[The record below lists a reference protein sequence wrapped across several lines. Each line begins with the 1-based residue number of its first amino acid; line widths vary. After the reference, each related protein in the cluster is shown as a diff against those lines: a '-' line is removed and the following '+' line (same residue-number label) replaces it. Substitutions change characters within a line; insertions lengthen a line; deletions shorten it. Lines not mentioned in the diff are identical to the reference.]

1 LFCIQYL
8 WNFVYRKFELV
19 CSCAKFKIHESLT
32 CIFVLIIL
40 LLFGCQAR
48 EDAVEVRIE
57 NLMETVE
64 FLASPE
70 LEGRLAGSQGLIKAA
85 QFGADRFNEFGL
97 APAGDFGYFQPFHVE
112 YNQVLAGSKMTIT
125 GKDRQNISL
134 ILGEDYS
141 FRGFTGAGEVE
152 AQVIFAGYGISR
164 PDLGYDDYAGLDVE
178 GKVVMIFKPN
188 PAWRID
194 EQPWGDGGI
203 RAKAGLAQS
212 KGAAAVIFAPR
223 PSDTFGRMPIGSLAH
238 GGGAHLYHL
247 PQMEV
252 SKRVGDLLLEPL
264 GHTLVTFQQKIDSL
278 KVPASKPTGSVVS
291 IKALTAYVAEQPT
304 VNVVAMIEGVHP
316 ELKDEYVVI
325 GAHIDHV
332 GSQAGEVYYPGAND
346 NASGASA
353 VVELA
358 RVFSKLETKPE
369 RSILFVLFDAEE
381 LGLNGARYFVENSP
395 VPLENI
401 VAMLNFDCIA
411 HGDSIQIGSGLSNP
425 MLYEIAKAADADGSG
440 MLTSN
445 TWRGG
450 GADATPFYEKGVP
463 TLYFVS
469 TNSYTHLHLPSD
481 KPETLNPEL
490 FKAITKLGFE
500 VALEVA
506 RGRYAR
512 EKVQ

>member
-1 LFCIQYL
+1 MKTFPAILAL
-8 WNFVYRKFELV
+8 
-19 CSCAKFKIHESLT
+19 
-32 CIFVLIIL
+32 IL
-40 LLFGCQAR
+40 LLFFGCKTP
-48 EDAVEVRIE
+48 EDAAEVRIE

-112 YNQVLAGSKMTIT
+112 YNQVLPGSKMTLT
-125 GKDRQNISL
+125 GKDGQNISL

-164 PDLGYDDYAGLDVE
+164 PDLGYDDYAGLDVS
-178 GKVVMIFKPN
+178 GKVVMVYKPN
-188 PAWRID
+188 PSWRIN
-194 EQPWGDGGI
+194 EHSWGDGGI

-223 PSDTFGRMPIGSLAH
+223 PSDTFGRMPIGSVAH

-247 PQMEV
+247 PQVEV
-252 SKRVGDLLLEPL
+252 SRRVGDLLLENKRM
-264 GHTLVTFQQKIDSL
+264 TLEGIQQKIDSL
-278 KVPASKPTGSVVS
+278 KAPASMPTGSVVS
-291 IKALTAYVAEQPT
+291 IKAITEYVAEQST
-304 VNVVAMIEGVHP
+304 VNVVALLEGVHP
-316 ELKDEYVVI
+316 ELQNEYVVI

-346 NASGASA
+346 NASGAAA
-353 VVELA
+353 VIELA

-395 VPLENI
+395 VPVEKI
-401 VAMLNFDCIA
+401 VAMLNFDSMA

-425 MLYEIAKAADADGSG
+425 LLYEMAMVADAAGSNL
-440 MLTSN
+440 MVSN

-469 TNSYTHLHLPSD
+469 TFSYTHLHLPSD
-481 KPETLNPEL
+481 KPQTLNPEI

-506 RGRYAR
+506 MGRYER
-512 EKVQ
+512 EEVQ